1 MIFAFLIGLAV
12 GAVLQNKLRNW
23 AAKQRI
29 KYNLPPQFDED
40 KKIQEAYKKL
50 IEDRNKEL
58 QTRNQ

>member
-23 AAKQRI
+23 AEKQRI

-40 KKIQEAYKKL
+40 KKIQQAYRRL
-50 IEDRNKEL
+50 IEERKKEL